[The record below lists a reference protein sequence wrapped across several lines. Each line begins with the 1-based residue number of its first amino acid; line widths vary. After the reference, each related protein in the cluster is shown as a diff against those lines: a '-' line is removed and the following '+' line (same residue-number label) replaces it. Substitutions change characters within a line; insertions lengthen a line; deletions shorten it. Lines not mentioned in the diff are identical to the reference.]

1 MSGTHAVVVLAAG
14 GSRRLGRPKQLLTRA
29 GETLVHR
36 TVRLASETS
45 PRRLWVVTGAYR
57 DEIQTALAGM
67 DCEFLFNEDWATG
80 LASSLQ
86 TAAAVLTAHTGPVLI
101 AGCDQP
107 ALESVH
113 LSRLLS
119 GAEAAG
125 CAATSH
131 GGMPG
136 IPAVVPAAIMRVAN
150 ELSGDRGFGERL
162 RRLPP
167 EALMTMRADELALD
181 IDDQEDL
188 RIAVQRGLI
197 DDPAQAGS

>member
-1 MSGTHAVVVLAAG
+1 MIGAHAAVVLAAG

-29 GETLVHR
+29 GETLVRR
-36 TVRLASETS
+36 TVRLVAETS

-57 DEIQTALAGM
+57 DEVQDALAGA
-67 DCEFLFNEDWATG
+67 DCELLFNENWASG

-86 TAAAVLTAHTGPVLI
+86 TAAAVLTAHAGPVLI

-136 IPAVVPAAIMRVAN
+136 IPAVVPADMMREAN
-150 ELSGDRGFGERL
+150 ALSGDRGFGDRL

-167 EALMTMRADELALD
+167 EALMTMRVDELELD
-181 IDDQEDL
+181 IDDRENL

-197 DDPAQAGS
+197 DDPARAGS